1 MRVKQGLFAGGIGIG
16 VALLSFF
23 LAWFA
28 QDFAAVSGWGGFFAA
43 GIAAALLGWLVFL
56 HLRGEELP
64 TWLPWLLLGAVLLR
78 LALGVFW
85 FYALPQWGYPT
96 EQQQAGYIM
105 YDPFLRDNHAW
116 ELSQSGT
123 ALIEAFRGYS
133 PHDQYGGLLYLSAW
147 IYRYLGGEVHLP
159 QLVLVLTSMVS
170 GIGVVYLW
178 AFTRRMWGRQAA
190 AIAAIGLAVYP
201 EAVLLG
207 GAHMREAFTITLGAA
222 LGYLLV
228 HFWQERRKGDAI
240 LFGLLLAFTLTISWA
255 YVLMLGAV
263 LGLFVLGMWYQL
275 LAEQGRTRWQWGL
288 VALAG
293 VVIFAGSTFLG
304 DFLFRMGEFQGYLT
318 EAYSGVVQAV
328 FSRIPEF
335 LHDPF
340 LVGYG
345 ILRPMLPAALIGKGD
360 SLLWRVLGIWRATG
374 WTVVLA
380 LMVYATLLVVK
391 KKAWFSATGMLLWG
405 NWWISMVAAYRAGGD
420 MWDNPRYRAG
430 FAAFQLALSAWA
442 IMEHKTRRDP
452 LLRRVLVSAG
462 LMLFWV
468 VVWYLPRFMAV
479 PWVADKVEKKLG
491 LGLLT
496 VGLYLLWE
504 WVKNNPKDAP

>member
-1 MRVKQGLFAGGIGIG
+1 MGI
-16 VALLSFF
+16 AFLSFF

-28 QDFAAVSGWGGFFAA
+28 QGFGTASGWMGFFAA
-43 GIAAALLGWLVFL
+43 GLVSALLGWMVFI

-64 TWLPWLLLGAVLLR
+64 TWMPWLLLGAVAFR

-96 EQQQAGYIM
+96 EPQQAGYIM
-105 YDPFLRDNHAW
+105 YDPYLRDNHAW
-116 ELSQSGT
+116 QLAQSET
-123 ALIEAFRGYS
+123 PLIEAFRGYS
-133 PHDQYGGLLYLSAW
+133 PHDQYGGILYLSAW
-147 IYRYLGGEVHLP
+147 MYRYLGGEVHLP

-178 AFTRRMWGRQAA
+178 AFTRRMWGRRAA
-190 AIAAIGLAVYP
+190 AIAAVGLAVYP

-222 LGYLLV
+222 IGYLV
-228 HFWQERRKGDAI
+228 IHFWQERRKVDLVI
-240 LFGLLLAFTLTISWA
+240 FTLLLAFSLTISWA
-255 YVLMLGAV
+255 YVLMLSAV
-263 LGLFVLGMWYQL
+263 LGLFALGLIYQR
-275 LAEQGRTRWQWGL
+275 LAEKGNTRWQWGI

-293 VVIFAGSTFLG
+293 LVVGVGSKLFGRFLSA
-304 DFLFRMGEFQGYLT
+304 MGEFQGVLT
-318 EAYSGVVQAV
+318 MVYSGVVQAV

-345 ILRPMLPAALIGKGD
+345 LLRPMLPAALIGKGD
-360 SLLWRVLGIWRATG
+360 SLLWRMLGIWRAAG
-374 WTVVLA
+374 WTVILA
-380 LMVYATLLVVK
+380 LLVYATLLVIK

-430 FAAFQLALSAWA
+430 FATFQLALSAWA
-442 IMEHKTRRDP
+442 IIEHKSHRDP
-452 LLRRVLVSAG
+452 LLRRVLVSVG

-479 PWVADKVEKKLG
+479 PWIAGPVEKKLG
-491 LGLLT
+491 IGLLT

-504 WVKNNPKDAP
+504 WAGNQSQEAP